1 MFKTL
6 AIASALVIAGT
17 VGAQAAEIGVRH
29 SSGGSHTNTHSG
41 RQWNNYNGSRQSY
54 SSFSGETSTVD
65 VTKGSIDVGGN
76 ARGDFGGGY
85 GTPDSGDGRG
95 ASCERGRA
103 SFCDASTETTTV
115 DRASTQYSGYNASN
129 ENYNGGSK
137 SRFNGSAWSNFSETS
152 TFAR

>member
-41 RQWNNYNGSRQSY
+41 REWNNYNGSRLEQST
-54 SSFSGETSTVD
+54 FEGQTSTRGRGNGNSNNGNGNAFGHNRD
-65 VTKGSIDVGGN
+65 QASSSYEGSI
-76 ARGDFGGGY
+76 R
-85 GTPDSGDGRG
+85 TS
-95 ASCERGRA
+95 
-103 SFCDASTETTTV
+103 
-115 DRASTQYSGYNASN
+115 
-129 ENYNGGSK
+129 ENYSGGSK